1 MNSLR
6 QYFANEIRQR
16 CLSISAIEREAGMPK
31 KTLSHFLKLRRG
43 LSEKHA
49 ERLKEVLKNFGF
61 VEEIK
66 K

>member
-16 CLSISAIEREAGMPK
+16 CLSISALEREAEMPK
-31 KTLSHFLKLRRG
+31 KTLAHFLKGRRG

-49 ERLKEVLKNFGF
+49 ERLKEILRIFGF
-61 VEEIK
+61 TE
-66 K
+66 